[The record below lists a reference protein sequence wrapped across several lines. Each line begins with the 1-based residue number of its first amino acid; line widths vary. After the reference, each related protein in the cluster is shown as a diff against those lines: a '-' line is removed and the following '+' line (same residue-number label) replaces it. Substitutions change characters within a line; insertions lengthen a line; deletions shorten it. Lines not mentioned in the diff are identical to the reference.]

1 MEIKARVTIRGAKIF
16 KGNIDG
22 KDMDSGKIFTDVDLK
37 GETSWGVCTQELK
50 CTNSAVVDGI
60 KHIPFPFLAEIDILM
75 ESNGK
80 VSTQLVTGI
89 KPMRQEAAREK
100 AAANG

>member
-1 MEIKARVTIRGAKIF
+1 MEMKARVVIRGAKVF

-22 KDMDSGKIFTDVDLK
+22 KDLDSGKIFTDVDLK

-50 CTNSAVVDGI
+50 CKDSELVKSI
-60 KHIPFPFLAEIDILM
+60 KHNTFPFSAEIDILM

-89 KPMRQEAAREK
+89 KPIQREAPAK
-100 AAANG
+100 ANG

>member
-1 MEIKARVTIRGAKIF
+1 MEMKARVTIRGAKIF

-50 CTNSAVVDGI
+50 CTNSAVIDGI
-60 KHIPFPFLAEIDILM
+60 KHNPFPFVAEIDILM

-80 VSTQLVTGI
+80 ISTQLVTGI
-89 KPMRQEAAREK
+89 KPMRPESREK
-100 AAANG
+100 PATAA

>member
-1 MEIKARVTIRGAKIF
+1 MEIQAKVMIRGAKVF

-50 CTNSAVVDGI
+50 CENSGIVDSI
-60 KHIPFPFLAEIDILM
+60 KHNSFPFSAMVDIRM

-80 VSTQLVTGI
+80 VTTQLVTGI
-89 KPMRQEAAREK
+89 KPLAREASPK
-100 AAANG
+100 AAA